1 MDAPRHTLLRGA
13 LCAVLLAACTSE
25 RLTLVPAPDQARTP
39 PTVRSACALTEQKC
53 SRCHDLERIRLAHHE
68 LVDWPVYVDRMR
80 RMPGSGITPDD
91 AAIILRCLRWVE
103 SLQRERDLYSLE
115 H

>member
-1 MDAPRHTLLRGA
+1 MHDARLTLVQSA
-13 LCAVLLAACTSE
+13 LGAVLLVACTSE
-25 RLTLVPAPDQARTP
+25 RLTLVPAPEQARTP

-80 RMPGSGITPDD
+80 RMPGSGITLDD
-91 AAIILRCLRWVE
+91 ATVIVRCLKWVE
-103 SLQRERDLYSLE
+103 SLQRERALYSLE

>member
-1 MDAPRHTLLRGA
+1 MA
-13 LCAVLLAACTSE
+13 LAAALGAVMLTAACMHE
-25 RLTLVPAPDQARTP
+25 QLTLVPAKEQARTP
-39 PTVRSACALTEQKC
+39 PTVRDACAVTERKC

-80 RMPGSGITPDD
+80 RMPGSGITVDD
-91 AAIILRCLRWVE
+91 TTVILRCLSWVE
-103 SLQRERDLYSLE
+103 SLQRERALYSLE